1 MSDFRPARTRVK
13 CYRQPNRLLLGV
25 GLVLAAVG
33 LLLLFLCIPGWA
45 WTALAGV
52 VLVAGGVVLIRMATG
67 R

>member
-1 MSDFRPARTRVK
+1 MTDYHPARARVK
-13 CYRQPNRLLLGV
+13 CYRQPNRLLLAV
-25 GLVLAAVG
+25 GLVLASAG

-52 VLVAGGVVLIRMATG
+52 VLVAGGVVLIRMAAG

>member
-1 MSDFRPARTRVK
+1 MTDLRPVRTRLK
-13 CYRQPNRLLLGV
+13 CYRQPNRVLIVV
-25 GLVLAAVG
+25 GAALAAVG

-52 VLVAGGVVLIRMATG
+52 ALVIGGVVLIRIATG